1 MSEWVSLGRV
11 ECSENKIS
19 VATHKLTS
27 CLHICRQHVNLC
39 VLMQCFVLWSGFCS
53 QIPDS
58 YSLSHFHFSP
68 GNPSRS
74 SSSCPLSTR
83 WNFVFDFDYSLFVL
97 IGRWGREDKYW
108 KFIISS
114 ENKNSF
120 MISFIWKISN
130 SIKLFHKYHNFLFV
144 IQKKYVEYNWCHSFG
159 FHSPIQAW
167 QGATTINK
175 SAAFE

>member
-1 MSEWVSLGRV
+1 MSLTWDWELRTEDIRTFRTEALFCLCKPCHLSSNQLRRVVGWCWCKSRTGWTPSQLPERSEYQREKNEVREEEESNKYGKILEHPVGRV

-58 YSLSHFHFSP
+58 YSLIHFHSSP

-83 WNFVFDFDYSLFVL
+83 WGNRL
-97 IGRWGREDKYW
+97 
-108 KFIISS
+108 
-114 ENKNSF
+114 
-120 MISFIWKISN
+120 
-130 SIKLFHKYHNFLFV
+130 
-144 IQKKYVEYNWCHSFG
+144 
-159 FHSPIQAW
+159 
-167 QGATTINK
+167 
-175 SAAFE
+175 